1 MGRTKRDESPENPAP
16 PPQCH
21 PCPRRPSLQIDL
33 EGDWRRYTRL
43 LPKDCAVLGVVTIA
57 GDDYGALV
65 RLAWT
70 GALVKVTGGEVTML
84 NQNRVPMKLELLERK
99 QYSPVVQMVE
109 VGDCPHKTL
118 TICLFAV
125 IAQRGHV
132 VSSCLRLEDDRTP
145 CPC

>member
-1 MGRTKRDESPENPAP
+1 MKALKTRRRRSATPAP
-16 PPQCH
+16 VD
-21 PCPRRPSLQIDL
+21 PSLQIDL

-65 RLAWT
+65 RLAST

-84 NQNRVPMKLELLERK
+84 NQSRVRMKLELLER
-99 QYSPVVQMVE
+99 QLHSPVLEMVE

-118 TICLFAV
+118 TICLVAV

-132 VSSCLRLEDDRTP
+132 VPSCLRLEGDRTL